1 MADTTTKT
9 GKQIGYAR
17 VSTTGQ
23 ELNLQLDALKQ
34 AGIPDKLIFID
45 KASGAKTERPGLAA
59 CMTELQDGDTLVIW
73 RLDRLGRSL
82 KHLIEIVEE
91 LKGRGV
97 GFRSISDG
105 GIDTTTASGEM
116 VFNIFATLAQFE
128 RRLIQERTQAGLKAA
143 RSRGKKGGRPKIS
156 VDNPKVQMAK
166 KMSKNLSISVGEI
179 CSTLKISRATYYRF
193 LKIDA

>member
-1 MADTTTKT
+1 MKEL
-9 GKQIGYAR
+9 KAR
-17 VSTTGQ
+17 
-23 ELNLQLDALKQ
+23 
-34 AGIPDKLIFID
+34 
-45 KASGAKTERPGLAA
+45 
-59 CMTELQDGDTLVIW
+59 DTLVIW

-128 RRLIQERTQAGLKAA
+128 RRLIQERTQVGLKAA
-143 RSRGKKGGRPKIS
+143 RARGKNGGRQKIS
-156 VDNPKVQMAK
+156 PDNPKVQMAR
-166 KMSKNLSISVGEI
+166 KMNKNLSFSVG
-179 CSTLKISRATYYRF
+179 
-193 LKIDA
+193 